1 MDRRKIDMYF
11 GQRHSGMETKLYKAF
26 MKSLETPVPK
36 VDQSAPALAVAHY
49 YNLATMAAE
58 RSKLARIEM
67 ENRLTLRII
76 NETYRTR
83 GKVDTS
89 MPSMSRSTNFYERS
103 FKNKYIEKVNMK
115 LHHMIQNSKPC
126 VMTKAAMDEDFKRSL
141 KTMIFQAHYKQYY
154 SNLIPELELWD
165 ICPSAT
171 ESRTCCDMSKR
182 VQCYLDIGIDDPKTP
197 KLIKLG
203 RLYLELYNDFAPV
216 AANNFLRFVKGY
228 QGRSYKGT
236 QFFRIQQGIGCI
248 GGDVISDDGGGYFGI
263 DNKCFPD
270 ENHLLLFNGP
280 GVLSTFTLFP
290 GHNHSHFFISFKKLE
305 PMNGKFV
312 VFGRVVKTLITL
324 ERIEACGTRSGSPK
338 YKVIISNCGD
348 VEQAVANL
356 PQPTGPFALGNSG
369 LLSQECSQERQ
380 AMYSQLVRSYKWTD
394 KIHEYSSLAAQLLG
408 QNQLKRSYIVTGSNK
423 RRRAQAS
430 CHNVPMQTVDQVI
443 SAIDRQFPDMNISV
457 SRPFITNAVMQV
469 TLGKVLQAVVAFKG
483 LMIEWVVI
491 KGHGETLDLW
501 TESRHKVFRK
511 ITENSHAAML
521 HFSSPTLPE
530 LAVRSFMTWLHSY
543 ITLFSD
549 PCKRCGNHLHNALPP
564 TWRDFRTLEAH
575 HEECK
580 V

>member
-11 GQRHSGMETKLYKAF
+11 GPRHSGMEMKLYKAF

-165 ICPSAT
+165 ICPLAT

-228 QGRSYKGT
+228 QGRSYKGWT
-236 QFFRIQQGIGCI
+236 
-248 GGDVISDDGGGYFGI
+248 S
-263 DNKCFPD
+263 
-270 ENHLLLFNGP
+270 
-280 GVLSTFTLFP
+280 LS
-290 GHNHSHFFISFKKLE
+290 
-305 PMNGKFV
+305 
-312 VFGRVVKTLITL
+312 R
-324 ERIEACGTRSGSPK
+324 
-338 YKVIISNCGD
+338 D

-530 LAVRSFMTWLHSY
+530 LAVRSFMRPLQTVRQPFAQRPAPDVERFPNTGS
-543 ITLFSD
+543 SS
-549 PCKRCGNHLHNALPP
+549 
-564 TWRDFRTLEAH
+564 
-575 HEECK
+575 
-580 V
+580 